1 MNLHPFSIIMLI
13 SAIISLVFL
22 IATIRALKK
31 FRILLV
37 FRYTIFLLLFVLL
50 TAVCAILKVA
60 NYGYRSLLHEEC
72 AATVTIEPAGK
83 QRFVAHVV
91 FPEGETAEF
100 FCGGDQVY
108 VDARIL
114 KWHPWLNLIGIHTA
128 YQLDRIG
135 GRYITIDD
143 EQNKPRT
150 IHSLSKNNKFDMFQ
164 IRKQWVVLKP
174 LVDAEY
180 GSATFIYADQPVIY
194 KIMVS
199 TSGLLVRKA
208 GETL

>member
-1 MNLHPFSIIMLI
+1 MNLHPLDVIILI
-13 SAIISLVFL
+13 SGLISLVFL
-22 IATIRALKK
+22 IATIGALKK
-31 FRILLV
+31 FRFFV
-37 FRYTIFLLLFVLL
+37 FFRNSVFLLLFILI
-50 TAVCAILKVA
+50 TSICAILKVA

-91 FPEGETAEF
+91 FPDGETAGFLCE
-100 FCGGDQVY
+100 GDQVY

-114 KWHPWLNLIGIHTA
+114 KWHPWLNIIGIHTA
-128 YQLDRIG
+128 YQLDRLG
-135 GRYITIDD
+135 GRYITIED

-150 IHSLSKNNKFDMFQ
+150 IHSLLKNSRIDMFQ
-164 IRKQWVVLKP
+164 IRKQWVTLKP
-174 LVDAEY
+174 FVDAEY
-180 GSATFIYADQPVIY
+180 GSATFIYADLPAVY

-199 TSGLLVRKA
+199 TSGLLVRKT